1 MATEN
6 ARGTDASPRVT
17 SRHSNS
23 YDIFIL
29 VLTIFSLAIMALLLL
44 PLGEATLTALSV
56 FDNVI
61 CVVFLFD
68 FAINLLGSHPRSEYF
83 VRQRGWLD
91 LLGSLPSLGFLRATA
106 LLRLARLSRLAR
118 ITRILRGE
126 NRRALVQDIVRNRG
140 EYAIFITLLAAFL
153 VISVATVIIVQVES
167 TNPDSNIRTGGDAL
181 WWAFVTITT
190 VGYGDKYPVTAIG
203 RTTAVFVMFAGVG
216 IIGSL
221 ASILASLLVP
231 SAEETAAAADAADA
245 AQAAMTGTTGA
256 TGTTEASFTRVLDEL
271 SAIRAELADLRAA
284 GANGPPATG

>member
-1 MATEN
+1 MASEQATGVV
-6 ARGTDASPRVT
+6 AAPSRT

-44 PLGEATLTALSV
+44 PLGEATLNALSV
-56 FDNVI
+56 FDNLI

-91 LLGSLPSLGFLRATA
+91 LLGSFPSLGILRATA
-106 LLRLARLSRLAR
+106 LLRLARLSRLVRVAR
-118 ITRILRGE
+118 LLRGD
-126 NRRALVQDIVRNRG
+126 NRRALVQDIIRNRG

-153 VISVATVIIVQVES
+153 VISVSTLIVVQVES
-167 TNPDSNIRTGGDAL
+167 TNPASNIRTGGDAL

-190 VGYGDKYPVTAIG
+190 VGYGDKFPITLIG
-203 RTTAVFVMFAGVG
+203 RATAVFVMFAGVG

-221 ASILASLLVP
+221 ASILASILVP
-231 SAEETAAAADAADA
+231 TAEETAAAANAADDA
-245 AQAAMTGTTGA
+245 DLGPPGTA
-256 TGTTEASFTRVLDEL
+256 DANFARVLN
-271 SAIRAELADLRAA
+271 ELASIRTELAELRAA
-284 GANGPPATG
+284 GPGAAADGPAAPG

>member
-1 MATEN
+1 MATEK
-6 ARGTDASPRVT
+6 APGADAPAQAT

-29 VLTIFSLAIMALLLL
+29 VLTIISLGIMALLLL
-44 PLGEATLTALSV
+44 PLGEATLAALSV
-56 FDNVI
+56 FDNLI
-61 CVVFLFD
+61 CVVFLID

-83 VRQRGWLD
+83 VHQRGWLD

-118 ITRILRGE
+118 ITRLLRGE

-140 EYAIFITLLAAFL
+140 EYAVFITLLAAFL
-153 VISVATVIIVQVES
+153 VISVSTVIIVQVES

-203 RTTAVFVMFAGVG
+203 RATAVFVMFAGVG

-231 SAEETAAAADAADA
+231 SAEETAAAGDAADA
-245 AQAAMTGTTGA
+245 VQAAA
-256 TGTTEASFTRVLDEL
+256 TATTEASFTRVLDEL

-284 GANGPPATG
+284 GADGPPATG